1 MTVQHPGFKLAYG
14 QETAQFILDIIKAAP
29 HRHDQSTWQMDDTC
43 GTTRCVGG
51 WAAFLH
57 PDVFLDSIEE
67 EEGRFTATGMKT
79 LKLCY
84 DEAATLFYDTDNAE
98 AVRALEFLA
107 KGEVI
112 DWRAVYDD
120 EVWGS
125 TLNTTLT
132 ATRAIH
138 AAQEATA

>member
-1 MTVQHPGFKLAYG
+1 MTVQHPGSKLAYG
-14 QETAQFILDIIKAAP
+14 QETAKWILDTITEEP
-29 HRHDQSTWQMDDTC
+29 ERHDQSTWIGLDEC
-43 GTTRCVGG
+43 GTSRCVGG

-57 PDVFLDSIEE
+57 PDVFQGNHDMEV
-67 EEGRFTATGMKT
+67 GAFTATGMAA
-79 LKLCY
+79 LCLSY
-84 DEAATLFYDTDNAE
+84 EEATVLFYDTDNAE
-98 AVRALEFLA
+98 AIRALEFLA

-125 TLNTTLT
+125 TLNTTHS

-138 AAQEATA
+138 AAREVTA